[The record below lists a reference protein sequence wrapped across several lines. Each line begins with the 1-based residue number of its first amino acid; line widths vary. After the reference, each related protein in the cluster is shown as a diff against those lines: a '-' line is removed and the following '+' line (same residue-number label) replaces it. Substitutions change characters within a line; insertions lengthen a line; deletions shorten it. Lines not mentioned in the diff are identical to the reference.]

1 MKCPHCEYEHG
12 WSGEEMDVIEGK
24 EGAFFQLS
32 NSIQM
37 ERDES
42 SWTPETRNLYGCPSC
57 NKLFM
62 SNGY

>member
-12 WSGEEMDVIEGK
+12 WSGEEMDVSKGK
-24 EGAFFQLS
+24 EGEFFQLS

-37 ERDES
+37 ERSGSYGGTDK
-42 SWTPETRNLYGCPSC
+42 RYVYGCPAC

-62 SNGY
+62 D